1 MTKAQEI
8 AKKIEETIARKKLE
22 NKRIRKYENIVE
34 GLYVKYYIETLH
46 HFMIEE
52 GLKHV
57 NVPFHEKRVMDLI
70 SKVLT
75 DQGFVVEECSIY
87 ENLSGLKISIDHNP
101 TNEFRN
107 YVIFPRNKFPI
118 ANKTAEELCINSSS
132 EEELVDNATKYFEGL
147 KNGKA

>member
-22 NKRIRKYENIVE
+22 NERIRNYKNIVE

-57 NVPFHEKRVMDLI
+57 NVPFHEKRVRALI
-70 SKVLT
+70 SKALT
-75 DQGFVVEECSIY
+75 DQGFVVEECGIY
-87 ENLSGLKISIDHNP
+87 ENPSGLKISIEHNP
-101 TNEFRN
+101 NNEFRN
-107 YVIFPRNKFPI
+107 YVLFPHNKFPVT
-118 ANKTAEELCINSSS
+118 NKTAEEICINSSS
-132 EEELVDNATKYFEGL
+132 EEELIDNATNYFEGL
-147 KNGKA
+147 KNGKT